1 MKEKINNIIKQLI
14 NDPMKIEIKL
24 SKIVKLDNPPIKLPD
39 HTPVKGKGIATN
51 NDNKIIDLIFEFF

>member
-1 MKEKINNIIKQLI
+1 
-14 NDPMKIEIKL
+14 MKIEIKL